1 LIFGRHKNEIANPCK
16 IEKRKAIANNLRKW
30 TLQKTPIKVL
40 IRWLIV
46 VFSKLTGYEN
56 FTI

>member
-1 LIFGRHKNEIANPCK
+1 LIFGRHKNEIANPSK
-16 IEKRKAIANNLRKW
+16 TEKRKAIANNLRKW
-30 TLQKTPIKVL
+30 TLQKAPIKVL

-46 VFSKLTGYEN
+46 VLSMLTGYEN